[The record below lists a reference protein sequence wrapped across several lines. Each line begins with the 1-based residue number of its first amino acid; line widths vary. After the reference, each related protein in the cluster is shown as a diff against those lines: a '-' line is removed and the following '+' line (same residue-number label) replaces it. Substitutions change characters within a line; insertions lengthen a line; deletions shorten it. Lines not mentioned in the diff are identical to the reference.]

1 MLSIEQINTGL
12 GGLAVFRSL
21 LSQPY
26 MQKLREL
33 FAVLENRGDPIP
45 VYGEFVAA
53 LYPEGGDL
61 GNLIYRSALEDENF
75 YIRKSACRKNPDI
88 EKCLKEELRLLQL
101 LSSITSADL
110 KEAISEVSDYSGF
123 LPEYR
128 TTSHDFITG
137 YTERIDKLE
146 VQGFGIYSKYHV
158 FTIADGVITPVKHPD
173 KQRISTLSNY
183 ERERNLVIHN
193 TLNLLEGRPACNVLL
208 YGDAGTGKS
217 ATVKAIANEY
227 RDRGLRLIEVK
238 KQQLYK
244 LPDIIE
250 ELSENPLKFIIFID
264 DLTFMSNDDNFSA
277 LKAILEGSVSVFGDN
292 VVIYATSNRRH
303 LVKES
308 SADRIGDDLHLS
320 DTIQET
326 MGLAARF
333 GLNITFQR
341 PDRETYLKIVRDLAE
356 EYDLHLSDDLLE
368 TRAEAYAIR
377 NGGRSPRA
385 AKQFVQLEK
394 GKM

>member
-1 MLSIEQINTGL
+1 MLNIEHINTSL
-12 GGLAVFRSL
+12 GGLVIFRNL
-21 LSQPY
+21 LSFPF
-26 MQKLREL
+26 MIKLREL
-33 FAVLENRGDPIP
+33 FMILEKGGNPIP
-45 VYGEFVAA
+45 VYGEFISE

-75 YIRKSACRKNPDI
+75 YVKKASCRKNPDI
-88 EKCLKEELRLLQL
+88 EICLKEELKLLQCL
-101 LSSITSADL
+101 AGISSQIL
-110 KEAISEVSDYSGF
+110 KEAINEVSDYSGY
-123 LPEYR
+123 LPEYH
-128 TTSHDFITG
+128 TTVHDFITG
-137 YTERIDKLE
+137 YQTRIEKLE
-146 VQGFGIYSKYHV
+146 EMGYGIYSKYHV
-158 FTIADGVITPVKHPD
+158 FTVMDGVIIPVKHPD
-173 KQRISTLSNY
+173 KQRLAALSNY
-183 ERERNLVIHN
+183 ERERGLVVSN
-193 TLNLLEGRPACNVLL
+193 TLNLLEGRPACNALL

-217 ATVKAIANEY
+217 ATIKAVANEY
-227 RDRGLRLIEVK
+227 KDRGLRLIEVK
-238 KQQLYK
+238 KQQLNK

-250 ELSENPLKFIIFID
+250 SISENPLKFIIFID

-303 LVKES
+303 LVRES
-308 SADRIGDDLHLS
+308 MSDREGDDMHLS

-341 PDRETYLKIVRDLAE
+341 PDKDVYLKIVNDLAA
-356 EYDLHLSDDLLE
+356 EYDLHLPADVLE

-377 NGGRSPRA
+377 NGGRSPRT

-394 GKM
+394 GKA